1 MTAHS
6 CEHGWRVHYIPGGI
20 THSRAYIP
28 GSLTRAAE
36 PRPTRLRPYRPQV
49 RSRLAALRESLA
61 RQHSQ
66 ILADTAVFAPLDTPR
81 WLRLLS
87 RSSAYCLVLSAD
99 C

>member
-1 MTAHS
+1 MWHHAQPS
-6 CEHGWRVHYIPGGI
+6 LGLG
-20 THSRAYIP
+20 
-28 GSLTRAAE
+28 LTRAAE

-49 RSRLAALRESLA
+49 RSQLAALRESLA